1 MIMTETTQN
10 KEFSPSS
17 IEEIKQQINS
27 QLSNLSPK
35 KLQAIL
41 EVTTYLSEQESD
53 EATQEIREIPNIMQ
67 LLEIAESQ
75 AKNGELIDWEDSE
88 VY

>member
-1 MIMTETTQN
+1 MTETTKN

-27 QLSNLSPK
+27 QLSKLSQK

-41 EVTTYLSEQESD
+41 EVTTYLSEQESE

-75 AKNGELIDWEDSE
+75 AENGELIDWEDTE
-88 VY
+88 NEL